1 MKECT
6 MNEVLQYFILHTSML
21 LYSSQNF
28 MKDQQLIIQ
37 FYIVFFYVFFFNLR
51 A

>member
-6 MNEVLQYFILHTSML
+6 LSGVLYYFILHTSML
-21 LYSSQNF
+21 FYSSQKF

-37 FYIVFFYVFFFNLR
+37 FYIVFFYVK
-51 A
+51 